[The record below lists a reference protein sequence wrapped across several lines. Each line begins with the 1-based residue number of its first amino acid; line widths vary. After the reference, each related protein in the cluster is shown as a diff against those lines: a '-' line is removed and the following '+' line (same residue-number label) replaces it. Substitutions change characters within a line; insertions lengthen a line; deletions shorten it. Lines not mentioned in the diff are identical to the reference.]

1 MRVPRG
7 WGWAGGSRCSMP
19 CPAGEGGFQ
28 STARYTPLPPKTPAS
43 FGCSRRSLAPSN
55 LRRAEHLALL
65 EPPAPPASCPP
76 CKGSS
81 DLLLPRHQ
89 QMPSHSSSALL
100 CHSPCSDPAAA
111 APISALNAA
120 GLAWPCLPQQPAST
134 GDFWP
139 CYLWVPSGPTAGIWE
154 AGGFGEGSATDVLG
168 EGGPRAWDPHPA
180 SSSAPP

>member
-19 CPAGEGGFQ
+19 CPTGEGGFR
-28 STARYTPLPPKTPAS
+28 STAHYTPLPPKTLAS
-43 FGCSRRSLAPSN
+43 FGCSRSSLAPN
-55 LRRAEHLALL
+55 HLPRAEHLALL

-89 QMPSHSSSALL
+89 QMPSHSSSALP

-111 APISALNAA
+111 APVSALNAA
-120 GLAWPCLPQQPAST
+120 GLAWPCLP
-134 GDFWP
+134 
-139 CYLWVPSGPTAGIWE
+139 PTASQHWGLLALLPLGPFRSHCWDLGSWWFW
-154 AGGFGEGSATDVLG
+154 GGLCN
-168 EGGPRAWDPHPA
+168 
-180 SSSAPP
+180 